1 MYMYMCTHAVY
12 SLACFLRIRPSRMP
26 PIAISLFPLCG
37 LIVPMAMCGLGGVE
51 GGGGYGYQGPPSA
64 AMQFTKASRV
74 LINPP
79 LLPVPSILFLTV
91 RPVLSFIFLLLFP
104 LANLI

>member
-1 MYMYMCTHAVY
+1 
-12 SLACFLRIRPSRMP
+12 MP

-51 GGGGYGYQGPPSA
+51 EGGGYGHQGPPSG

-79 LLPVPSILFLTV
+79 LLPVKHFLSHSTSFFFFIIVFLT
-91 RPVLSFIFLLLFP
+91 LSFP
-104 LANLI
+104 